1 MGSITSINRNPKSW
15 PVLDRGETLKATG
28 EPVLKVRYGTCD
40 DYPDISELSMYMR
53 KSVYDRCLS
62 GEYAVSPE
70 SGLATGLVLMDRDRA
85 PVPPVKTG
93 VVY

>member
-1 MGSITSINRNPKSW
+1 MGSITNIHRNPKSW
-15 PVLDRGETLKATG
+15 PILDRGETLKTTG
-28 EPVLKVRYGTCD
+28 EPVLKVQYGTCD
-40 DYPDISELSMYMR
+40 DYPSMYELSMYMR
-53 KSVYDRCLS
+53 KSVYGKCIS

-70 SGLATGLVLMDRDRA
+70 SGLVTGLVLVDRTGN

>member
-15 PVLDRGETLKATG
+15 SVLDRGETLKTTD
-28 EPVLKVRYGTCD
+28 EPVVKVQYGACD
-40 DYPDISELSMYMR
+40 DYPGMYELSMYMR
-53 KSVYDRCLS
+53 KSVYGKCIS

-70 SGLATGLVLMDRDRA
+70 SGLVTGLVLVDRTGN